1 MHAYTYG
8 HVGTD
13 LVRCRAFWKKF
24 TDIPAC
30 TPSKLARLVSF
41 LEKKLG
47 LLHAGNA
54 MCSGD
59 QLLQKD
65 QKSDDLLSLLEVSQQ
80 SKVSDFTCW

>member
-1 MHAYTYG
+1 MQG
-8 HVGTD
+8 
-13 LVRCRAFWKKF
+13 
-24 TDIPAC
+24 
-30 TPSKLARLVSF
+30 F
-41 LEKKLG
+41 LEEVHGHPSLYAKQISPTRVLLGKKLG